1 MRIVP
6 APSIDWLMMLPV
18 IIAASTGIVALVVEM
33 FWPRKSNNIQ
43 VGVSL
48 GGLVAAG
55 CALVAQLG
63 KPDATTFAEMVLRDR
78 TSVVLQL
85 VLVLACFL
93 AILFSEP
100 YLREKRIPF
109 GEFYPLAVWSTVG
122 AMVMV
127 STTNLLMF
135 FVGLEVLSIAL
146 YVLAGLS
153 RQESKSEESA
163 IKYFLLG
170 AFASAFFL
178 YGSAFIF
185 GATGSLDIG
194 SIGAVWENGDQMT
207 HNLILFGLGF
217 LFVGLAFKSAFVPF
231 HQWTPDVY
239 QGAPTNATALM
250 AAISKLAAIG
260 VLVRVLDAAVG
271 SQAVWMPLF
280 FWIAILTMT
289 VGNVMAILQK
299 DVKRILGYSSI
310 ANAGYVLVAVL
321 AHYKDPQ
328 HVTTGSVVFFL
339 LSYTLMTVGSFA
351 VISLVA
357 KRGTERTSLKD
368 LNGLYQ
374 RAPFAVVALVIFL
387 ASLIG
392 VPPTGGFFAKLFI
405 FRDAL
410 TAGLTPLA
418 ILLAVNSVISVY
430 YYLGIAMAAF
440 VNDEDAERNRSARL
454 SPGVASTCAIC
465 AAGIFAVMFFV
476 TPFMDFMAGK

>member
-1 MRIVP
+1 MILLPIIIV
-6 APSIDWLMMLPV
+6 V
-18 IIAASTGIVALVVEM
+18 STGIFALVVEM
-33 FWPRKSNNIQ
+33 FWPRKSNNAQ
-43 VGVSL
+43 VGLCLVGLVGALVSL
-48 GGLVAAG
+48 I
-55 CALVAQLG
+55 AQLS
-63 KPDATTFAEMVLRDR
+63 KPDALTFADMVLRDR
-78 TSVVLQL
+78 TASVMQI

-109 GEFYPLAVWSTVG
+109 GEFYPLAIWSTAG

-135 FVGLEVLSIAL
+135 FIGLEVLSISL

-153 RQESKSEESA
+153 RQESKSQESA
-163 IKYFLLG
+163 LKYFLLG

-178 YGSAFIF
+178 YGCAFVY
-185 GATGSLDIG
+185 GATGSIDI
-194 SIGAVWENGDQMT
+194 SAIHTVWNNGDQT
-207 HNLILFGLGF
+207 AHNLILFGLGF

-260 VLVRVLDAAVG
+260 VLVRVLDAATG
-271 SQAVWMPLF
+271 SQAIWMPLF

-299 DVKRILGYSSI
+299 DIKRILGYSSI

-321 AHYKDPQ
+321 AHYKNSEQ
-328 HVTTGSVVFFL
+328 VSTGSIVFFL
-339 LSYTLMTVGSFA
+339 LSYTLMTVGAFA

-374 RAPFAVVALVIFL
+374 RAPFAAVALVIFL

-418 ILLAVNSVISVY
+418 VLLAVNSVISVY
-430 YYLGIAMAAF
+430 YYLGIALAAF

-454 SPGVASTCAIC
+454 SAGVVSTCAIC
-465 AAGIFAVMFFV
+465 AVGIFAVMFFV
-476 TPFMDFMAGK
+476 TPIMEYMAGR